1 MRESVVSEELRD
13 APPILVEQILGGA
26 DAQTVDAELERLSAV
41 RCFFFAASI
50 GALFGIELGDGRRV
64 ALKVHQ
70 QRVSAQD
77 LEAVQ
82 SAQAELAAREYPC
95 PRPVLGPTPFLDRL
109 ATGDEW
115 RDDGAPVETV
125 DDARRLQMAALLAH
139 QITLCAE
146 LPAASVLAWVPRDER
161 LWPTPHNALFEF
173 ERTAA
178 GAEWIDEIA
187 AESRKRNRA
196 GPRVLAH
203 QDWSVKHFR
212 WEGDAVTVIYDW
224 DSLFVDNESISVGAA
239 AATHTYPPEGALPW
253 TPNVD
258 DAVAFLDAYERE
270 RPLDAETR
278 RAAEAHAVYSTA
290 YTCRCEHAI
299 AEGHDFEPATGAR
312 AVLREFAARLL

>member
-1 MRESVVSEELRD
+1 MPLPSSSSR
-13 APPILVEQILGGA
+13 
-26 DAQTVDAELERLSAV
+26 
-41 RCFFFAASI
+41 F
-50 GALFGIELGDGRRV
+50 
-64 ALKVHQ
+64 
-70 QRVSAQD
+70 
-77 LEAVQ
+77 
-82 SAQAELAAREYPC
+82 LAARTRRRSTPSWSDSARC
-95 PRPVLGPTPFLDRL
+95 GASSSPRASARSSGSSSGTDTASRSRCTSGVSPRAISQRCSPRRPSLRPVLGPTPFLDRL
-109 ATGDEW
+109 ATGEEW

-125 DDARRLQMAALLAH
+125 DDARRLQMAALLAR

-161 LWPTPHNALFEF
+161 LWPTPHNALFDF

-196 GPRVLAH
+196 GSRVLAH

-253 TPNVD
+253 TPSLD
-258 DAVAFLDAYERE
+258 DTIAFLAAYERA
-270 RPLDAETR
+270 RPLDGETR
-278 RAAEAHAVYSTA
+278 RAAEAQAVYSTA
-290 YTCRCEHAI
+290 YTSRCEHAI
-299 AEGHDFEPATGAR
+299 EYGRDFEPVTGAR
-312 AVLREFAARLL
+312 AVLRDFAAR